1 MKAVLSNASRKIN
14 GLVEITVTSSKKT
27 LKNIIKMYFF
37 YYENV
42 LLRKRT
48 SLSTYH
54 ISGYV

>member
-1 MKAVLSNASRKIN
+1 MKAVLSNASLKIN

-27 LKNIIKMYFF
+27 LKNIIKIFFF